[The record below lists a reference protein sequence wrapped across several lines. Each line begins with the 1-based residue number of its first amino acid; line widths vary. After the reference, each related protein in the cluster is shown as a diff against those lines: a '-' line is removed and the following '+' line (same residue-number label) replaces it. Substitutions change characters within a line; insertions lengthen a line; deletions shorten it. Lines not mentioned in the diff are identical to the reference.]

1 MPAPPR
7 FFISILSSAL
17 ILSFGCARSQDSGQ
31 QRGSSPQYF
40 LISVNMQI
48 PYWQTAGAGF
58 RKAAAELHVNAE
70 VTGPNHYDPKAEEEE
85 FRRVAK
91 LKPAGILVSPA
102 DPELMKPDI
111 DAAIAAGIPVITID
125 TDSSSSKRLSFIG
138 TDNYAAG
145 RIGGEFIGQALKGEG
160 NVVFFTLPGQTNL
173 DGRFRGYMEI
183 LAAYTHITVQSVV
196 DIKGDPRIAFDEAK
210 KLIDSKKSSVDA
222 FVCLEALACKEVAE
236 ALSSSHAGDKVVIAM
251 DTDPETLDWI
261 RKGRIQAT
269 IAQRPFTMGFVGLK
283 MLDELNRS
291 HPVSLDRAW
300 AKDPFAPV
308 PSFVDTGVIWIDK
321 QNVDAFIR
329 SQADRVQTEELNRP
343 LRASNP

>member
-1 MPAPPR
+1 MLVPPR
-7 FFISILSSAL
+7 CSTFLLFGALTLSY
-17 ILSFGCARSQDSGQ
+17 GCARSQDSGQ
-31 QRGSSPQYF
+31 QRGPSARYF
-40 LISVNMQI
+40 LISVNMQV

-58 RKAAAELHVNAE
+58 KKAASELQVQAE
-70 VTGPNHYDPKAEEEE
+70 VTGPNNYDPKAEQKE
-85 FRRVAK
+85 FSRVVK

-102 DPELMKPDI
+102 DPDLMKPEI
-111 DAAIAAGIPVITID
+111 DAAIAAGIPVMTID
-125 TDSSSSKRLSFIG
+125 TDSPSSRRLSFIG
-138 TDNYAAG
+138 TDNYEAG
-145 RIGGEFIGQALKGEG
+145 RMGGEFIGRALKAKG

-183 LAAYTHITVQSVV
+183 LAGYPHIAVQNVV

-210 KLIDSKKSSVDA
+210 KLIDSKSSVDA
-222 FVCLEALACKEVAE
+222 FVCLEALACKAVAE
-236 ALSSSHAGDKVVIAM
+236 ALSSGHGREVLIAM

-283 MLDELNRS
+283 MLDEVNRS
-291 HPVSLDRAW
+291 HLSSLDRAW

-308 PSFVDTGVIWIDK
+308 PSFVDTGVIWIDT

-329 SQADRVQTEELNRP
+329 SQGVRTQME
-343 LRASNP
+343 

>member
-1 MPAPPR
+1 MLVPRR
-7 FFISILSSAL
+7 FFISLLSGAL
-17 ILSFGCARSQDSGQ
+17 LLSFGCGRSRDSEE
-31 QRGSSPQYF
+31 QRGSSAQYF
-40 LISVNMQI
+40 LISVNMQV

-58 RKAAAELHVNAE
+58 KKAAAELHVTAE
-70 VTGPNHYDPKAEEEE
+70 VTGPNHYDPKAEQQE
-85 FRRVAK
+85 FSRVAK
-91 LKPAGILVSPA
+91 LKPSGILVSPA

-145 RIGGEFIGQALKGEG
+145 RMGGEFLGQALKGAG
-160 NVVFFTLPGQTNL
+160 NVVFFSLPGQTNL

-210 KLIDSKKSSVDA
+210 KLVDSKSGTVNA
-222 FVCLEALACKEVAE
+222 FVCLEALACKAVAE
-236 ALSSSHAGDKVVIAM
+236 ALSSSHASDRVVIAM

-269 IAQRPFTMGFVGLK
+269 IAQRPLHHGICWPEDVGRTESLPPGFSRPGLG
-283 MLDELNRS
+283 EGS
-291 HPVSLDRAW
+291 
-300 AKDPFAPV
+300 
-308 PSFVDTGVIWIDK
+308 
-321 QNVDAFIR
+321 IR
-329 SQADRVQTEELNRP
+329 SCSQFCGYRCDLD
-343 LRASNP
+343 